1 MKKILTIVAAMFVCV
16 AMHAQFGDM
25 SEFKNEVYAEYTPY
39 KLHTEGLG
47 LGTSDNITS
56 FALGYNRYVGI
67 ACDGDL
73 KLVAGGKLTYGSK
86 NDFKQ
91 FNVRIPVSIMY
102 SIPVSESFAI
112 EPYAGINATIGI
124 VADDDESWYDKDY
137 MDANRINAGWH
148 AGVDFAINHFVVGGA
163 YQHDFTN
170 LIDRAGVSGKWSDFE
185 IKVGYRF

>member
-1 MKKILTIVAAMFVCV
+1 MFVCV

-39 KLHTEGLG
+39 KLHTEGY
-47 LGTSDNITS
+47 GTTSYNVTS
-56 FALGYNRYVGI
+56 FALGYNRYFGI
-67 ACDGDL
+67 ACDGNL

-86 NDFKQ
+86 NDYKH

-124 VADDDESWYDKDY
+124 VTDEDYRSWLGKDY
-137 MDANRINAGWH
+137 IGYYYKDVNDINAGWH

-163 YQHDFTN
+163 YQHDFTK
-170 LIDRAGVSGKWSDFE
+170 LYDHVGRCGKWSDFE